1 MNSEGEATSGYV
13 LPPVPLSGELLSAM
27 DDRR

>member
-1 MNSEGEATSGYV
+1 MNSEGEAIPNQV
-13 LPPVPLSGELLSAM
+13 LLSAPPGGELLSAM